1 MPESQNMELSR
12 TFEDLTLSRGDL
24 YVELLS
30 AIQKR
35 LGHDEAVA
43 VMKEA
48 INSWGKTQG
57 RSLLCHAPENF
68 LGLLNDFG
76 YAPDNGKTFGVH
88 VEKCDDAGLDVQM
101 TKCPLKDA
109 WTAAGLAD
117 DQIALLCEIAA
128 EADYGALEAA
138 GFKVSIDTW
147 QQGKSGCC
155 VLHIRKKN

>member
-1 MPESQNMELSR
+1 MPASQNMELSR
-12 TFEDLTLSRGDL
+12 TYEDVTQSRGDL

-88 VEKCDDAGLDVQM
+88 VEKCDDAGLVHRLDEIPD
-101 TKCPLKDA
+101 TT
-109 WTAAGLAD
+109 TA
-117 DQIALLCEIAA
+117 
-128 EADYGALEAA
+128 
-138 GFKVSIDTW
+138 F
-147 QQGKSGCC
+147 
-155 VLHIRKKN
+155 R